1 MKLVSMRV
9 LQAACLLLLSTC
21 TGKFTPVNGGSDGGG
36 GSGGSPQGGSGGGG
50 RGGGG
55 GSGGGGAGGGGGA
68 DAGGARDGGRV
79 DAGARDGGRNDGGRV
94 DTGQAPDGGG
104 ADAAAAARFGCPAG
118 PLPAPAPG
126 PSQAVCGDYAF
137 TYNHNEGPTW
147 LASQGAFYFTH
158 FLQGQPQR
166 GDIIKYTPGGGCELF
181 QRDVGCNGLAASPDG
196 ALLAACHQS
205 RSIVRFDPATG
216 AARTLATEYQG
227 QLLDTPND
235 LVAHGN
241 GTIYFTN
248 PPFELGNRPRGV
260 GPGVFRLDPEGV
272 LTRMSQDEPPNGIAL
287 SPDERQLYALGAG
300 VWDLDPTGV
309 PSNRREL
316 FTRGDG
322 MAVDCAG
329 NLYAR
334 GNIFDRQGRTMGQ
347 YGSGTN
353 LAFGGVD
360 GQTLLIAGPGRS
372 LRTVRMNLPG
382 LP

>member
-1 MKLVSMRV
+1 MKHVRLYA
-9 LQAACLLLLSTC
+9 LQAAWLLILSSTC
-21 TGKFTPVNGGSDGGG
+21 TGKFTPVNGANDGGG
-36 GSGGSPQGGSGGGG
+36 GSGGGGSGGGG
-50 RGGGG
+50 RGGTGG
-55 GSGGGGAGGGGGA
+55 GGGGGAGGGGGS
-68 DAGGARDGGRV
+68 DAGGRDAGRPDAGRV
-79 DAGARDGGRNDGGRV
+79 DAGRPDAGRADGG
-94 DTGQAPDGGG
+94 QQPDGGG
-104 ADAAAAARFGCPAG
+104 SDAAAAAVRFGCPKG
-118 PLPAPAPG
+118 PLPAPVPG

-158 FLQGQPQR
+158 FLVGQPQR
-166 GDIIKYTPGGGCELF
+166 GDIIKYTPGGACELF
-181 QRDVGCNGLAASPDG
+181 QRDVGCNGLAAGPDG
-196 ALLAACHQS
+196 SLLAACHQS
-205 RSIVRFDPATG
+205 RSIVRFDPLTG
-216 AARTLATEYQG
+216 AARTLATDYQG

-235 LVAHGN
+235 LVAHSN

-260 GPGVFRLDPEGV
+260 GPGLFRIDPAGILSRV
-272 LTRMSQDEPPNGIAL
+272 YQGEPPNGVAL
-287 SPDERQLYALGAG
+287 SPDERQLYALGGG
-300 VWDLDPTGV
+300 VWDLDVDGV
-309 PSNRREL
+309 PSNRRDL

-334 GNIFDRQGRTMGQ
+334 GIIFDRQGRSLGD

-360 GQTLLIAGPGRS
+360 GRTLLVAGPGRS